1 MKELIEIYSKKGIAG
16 VNRYLKKVSN
26 RSIVWRILIKL
37 DQRFFVFSN
46 LFSFTEAQEKLIST
60 HGIQKAAESFLKKLG
75 ISYSLKPPLPN
86 LLRGRK
92 KGVLIVGVNHPGFFE
107 PIILLSLIKRKKVK
121 LIINRFFYLAGKNFQ
136 KYTLPVTARL
146 FAKEKKSDLVTKFN
160 LYHRLY
166 RAQLLSENQID
177 RMNEVSL
184 KSGTRCL
191 ERGGVVIL
199 FPGGGGSEKK
209 VWRNGLSK
217 LVHTISENKRKNV
230 ILLPVYFEGV
240 GEKRMIVRIYRSF
253 RAISQNPLRVSVQF
267 GKPTNLQRFLKGFDD
282 APSENHFTEVY
293 RTKTFEEFAIP
304 RPNISFVY
312 ANKLLSFVLNL
323 NLIKGIIL
331 MFERIYSGR
340 A

>member
-177 RMNEVSL
+177 RMNEASL
-184 KSGTRCL
+184 QSGARCL
-191 ERGGVVIL
+191 EDGGVVIL

-217 LVHTISENKRKNV
+217 LVHEIKEVKRKNV
-230 ILLPVYFEGV
+230 VLLPVYFEGL
-240 GEKRMIVRIYRSF
+240 GEKRMALRIYRTF
-253 RAISQNPLRVSVQF
+253 RGISQKRLRVRLHF
-267 GKPTNLQRFLKGFDD
+267 GTPTNLQTFLEIFQADQSK
-282 APSENHFTEVY
+282 NHFITTY
-293 RTKTFEEFAIP
+293 RAKTYAEFGIP
-304 RPNISFVY
+304 KPSISFVY

-331 MFERIYSGR
+331 MFERIYSGHS
-340 A
+340 